1 MRFHLGQAHRM
12 DSKEATD
19 LWRQFVETGDTS
31 AFDRLYRAYRV
42 RVMRYC
48 RARLRDEEAADDVTD
63 RTFTYLFMAKPLCTT
78 TFEAMAIFYARLRCL
93 NYRSPSSFPLP
104 TPPPS
109 AESPSES
116 EIERLEECEAVQ
128 RKLSQLTEEQRE
140 IVCLRFFHNMTF
152 DEIAGVLQTTRS
164 KIKTRCRKALRELK
178 WIFREI

>member
-1 MRFHLGQAHRM
+1 M

-19 LWRQFVETGDTS
+19 IWRQFAETGDTS
-31 AFDRLYRAYRV
+31 AFNRLYRAYRV

-93 NYRSPSSFPLP
+93 NYRSPPAIRP
-104 TPPPS
+104 ATPPPS
-109 AESPSES
+109 AESSSES
-116 EIERLEECEAVQ
+116 QMERLEQSEAVG
-128 RKLSQLTEEQRE
+128 RALTQLTEEERE
-140 IVCLRFFHNMTF
+140 IVFLRFFHDMTL

-178 WIFREI
+178 WIFRKR